1 MDGRGEE
8 VVEKQKEEEIE
19 GDTDGSGEEVVEK
32 EKGEEMEGA
41 ESDGV
46 EGERGGGLQGTDRE
60 REEVELEEEEDYSEE
75 RKAAFLSTV
84 FNYLQRSQAKPDGK
98 WELFFHLDTFLDF
111 LISDGSSFSEVA
123 NCTN

>member
-1 MDGRGEE
+1 M
-8 VVEKQKEEEIE
+8 
-19 GDTDGSGEEVVEK
+19 EK

-60 REEVELEEEEDYSEE
+60 REGVELAEEEDYSEE

-84 FNYLQRSQAKPDGK
+84 FNYLRRSQAKPDGK
-98 WELFFHLDTFLDF
+98 WELYFHLDTFLDF
-111 LISDGSSFSEVA
+111 LVSDEAAFSKVTSG
-123 NCTN
+123 TN